1 MRLFCD
7 SILPLMIAFTLSVDS
22 VQADPS
28 AEALL
33 ELHTR
38 EARAYRIYRDEAQ
51 EQPLELQE
59 KPVFTWTNLI
69 GEHAQYGHVYV
80 WMYRGRPEAIGTMFS
95 TRAFDPSR
103 RAVIHE
109 FHTLSTDQ
117 LHPATPEYSRYQWR
131 PERGISFERLDD
143 APPVAETA
151 GARLLQMRRLAR
163 SFAAE
168 SINQEGQRWELR
180 LLPTPA
186 VRYEPMADDVLD
198 GALFV
203 MVSSAGTDPEVLLP
217 IEARHPEGSDTEWA
231 WHAAALRF
239 SDRDLTITR
248 NGQPL
253 WSSLTDASRRASI
266 NSDWT
271 LIQTPD
277 KTYSCYR
284 SREVE
289 ELPEGAVH

>member
-1 MRLFCD
+1 MSRHSRVL
-7 SILPLMIAFTLSVDS
+7 TLLV
-22 VQADPS
+22 VALGFVGGVRADPS

-33 ELHTR
+33 ALHTA
-38 EARAYRIYRDEAQ
+38 EARAYRICRDEAQ
-51 EQPLELQE
+51 QQPLELQE
-59 KPVFTWTNLI
+59 KPVFTWTNLTA
-69 GEHAQYGHVYV
+69 EHTQYGHVYV
-80 WMYRGRPEAIGTMFS
+80 WMSAGRPEAIGTMFS
-95 TRAFDPSR
+95 TRAFVPGR

-109 FHTLSTDQ
+109 FHTLSTDR
-117 LHPATPEYSRYQWR
+117 LYPVTPEYSRYQWK

-143 APPVAETA
+143 APAVAETTT
-151 GARLLQMRRLAR
+151 ARLLQMRRLAR

-180 LLPTPA
+180 LLPTPTL
-186 VRYEPMADDVLD
+186 RYEPTSGDVLD
-198 GALFV
+198 GALFA
-203 MVSSAGTDPEVLLP
+203 MVSSAGTDPEVLLL
-217 IEARHPEGSDTEWA
+217 IEARHPAGSDGEWA

-248 NGQPL
+248 NGTPV
-253 WSSLTDASRRASI
+253 WSSLSDPSRRASI

-284 SREVE
+284 TRDVE
-289 ELPEGAVH
+289 ELPEGE

>member
-1 MRLFCD
+1 MLRLLAPQ
-7 SILPLMIAFTLSVDS
+7 IVAFALCV
-22 VQADPS
+22 VVRADPS

-33 ELHTR
+33 ALHTT

-51 EQPLELQE
+51 QERLELQE
-59 KPVFTWTNLI
+59 RPVFTWTNLTA
-69 GEHAQYGHVYV
+69 EHTQYGHVYV
-80 WMYRGRPEAIGTMFS
+80 WMYAGRPEAIGTMFS
-95 TRAFDPSR
+95 TRGFDPAR

-109 FHTLSTDQ
+109 FHTLSTDR
-117 LHPATPEYSRYQWR
+117 LYPVTPEYSRYQWR
-131 PERGISFERLDD
+131 PEQGIKFQRLDD
-143 APPVAETA
+143 SPAVAETA

-163 SFAAE
+163 TFAAE

-186 VRYEPMADDVLD
+186 LRYEPTSGHVLD
-198 GALFV
+198 GAVFA
-203 MVSSAGTDPEVLLP
+203 MVSSAGTDPEVLLL
-217 IEARHPEGSDTEWA
+217 IEARHPGGSDHEWA

-248 NGQPL
+248 NQKPV
-253 WSSLTDASRRASI
+253 WSSLSDASRRASI

-271 LIQTPD
+271 LIETPD

-289 ELPEGAVH
+289 ELPETPAR